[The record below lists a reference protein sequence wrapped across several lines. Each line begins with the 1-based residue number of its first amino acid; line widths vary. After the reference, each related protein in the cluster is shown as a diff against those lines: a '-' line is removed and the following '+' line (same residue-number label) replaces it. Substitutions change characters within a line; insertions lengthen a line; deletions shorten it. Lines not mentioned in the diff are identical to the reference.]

1 MKETDILRFEQVLM
15 HLLATGHKMEPGI
28 FRTAIIL
35 AGLQD
40 QVLLDDAVRIS
51 RRPDLAL
58 PMLSRDE
65 SIYRNAPPSTVAPGG
80 VPRAV

>member
-15 HLLATGHKMEPGI
+15 RLLATGHNREPGI

-58 PMLSRDE
+58 PR
-65 SIYRNAPPSTVAPGG
+65 
-80 VPRAV
+80 

>member
-1 MKETDILRFEQVLM
+1 
-15 HLLATGHKMEPGI
+15 MESGI

-40 QVLLDDAVRIS
+40 QVLLDDAVGIS

-58 PMLSRDE
+58 RP
-65 SIYRNAPPSTVAPGG
+65 
-80 VPRAV
+80 

>member
-1 MKETDILRFEQVLM
+1 MKEMDILRFEQVLV
-15 HLLATGHKMEPGI
+15 HLLATGHKMESGI

-58 PMLSRDE
+58 PMLS
-65 SIYRNAPPSTVAPGG
+65 
-80 VPRAV
+80 